1 MVKVLAAILSPVC
14 CINVHWFLLQ
24 FEHFL
29 CVLSAHIMCSFFL
42 LKWND
47 SGAPNYKTILTTTI
61 YIHFKKLVSNFVKIA
76 TMLQN

>member
-29 CVLSAHIMCSFFL
+29 CAICSHHVQFVFL

-61 YIHFKKLVSNFVKIA
+61 FIHFKKLVSNFVKIA
-76 TMLQN
+76 TML